1 MHTDPHP
8 TQHPRHHERR
18 PIRRRNSLGS
28 FGQPDF
34 ARAALE
40 TGCHVILEKPIAAT
54 VTEATLNSKRTIA
67 ASDESSCT
75 GQTITL

>member
-1 MHTDPHP
+1 MSGDQSGGAIPLGASAN
-8 TQHPRHHERR
+8 
-18 PIRRRNSLGS
+18 PISPVR
-28 FGQPDF
+28 
-34 ARAALE
+34 ALE

-67 ASDESSCT
+67 ASDESSRT